1 VIECKEGWYKPT
13 VKNSDDE
20 KELEEEKQEEP
31 DDKDYEDE
39 SESSMAES
47 EDMYHP
53 KNRVAFHELLID
65 KELEQTKDFTGL
77 DMPGHIG
84 NVLNKRMMCI

>member
-1 VIECKEGWYKPT
+1 
-13 VKNSDDE
+13 
-20 KELEEEKQEEP
+20 
-31 DDKDYEDE
+31 
-39 SESSMAES
+39 MAES

-53 KNRVAFHELLID
+53 KNRVAFHELVID

-84 NVLNKRMMCI
+84 NVLNKRMKCI